1 MSEVDDQ
8 IARARAT
15 MERISAE
22 YRGGDRGGRGQ
33 ASRRAR
39 QRQVRDL
46 GRRMTRIAIAVAA
59 ILTVTTVIGL
69 VVGGIGIMG
78 ALAMI
83 VAIVAAVLFFGARST
98 ERPVSFERLAQS
110 DVQALPAQTERWL
123 AQQRPLLPAPAVQL
137 VDRIGQRLETLSP
150 QLARVENDTP
160 EAQEVRKLI
169 GEQLPAF
176 VADYERVPAG
186 LRGQERHGRTPD
198 MELIDGLKLIEQEIG
213 DMTQRLAA
221 ADLDQL
227 QTRGRFL
234 ELKYKDD
241 TEA

>member
-15 MERISAE
+15 MERISAD
-22 YRGGDRGGRGQ
+22 YRGGSRGDRVR
-33 ASRRAR
+33 ASR
-39 QRQVRDL
+39 QRQTRDL
-46 GRRMTRIAIAVAA
+46 GRRVKRMAVAVVA
-59 ILTVTTVIGL
+59 IVVAAFVTGMVI
-69 VVGGIGIMG
+69 GGIGLFGFI
-78 ALAMI
+78 AMV

-98 ERPVSFERLAQS
+98 ERAVPFERLAES
-110 DVQALPAQTERWL
+110 DIKALPAQTERWL
-123 AQQRPLLPAPAVQL
+123 AQQRSQLPAPAVQL
-137 VDRIGQRLETLSP
+137 AERIGQRLEVLSP

-160 EAQEVRKLI
+160 EAQEVRKLV

-176 VADYERVPAG
+176 VNDYARVPPP
-186 LRGQERHGRTPD
+186 LRGEARNGRSPD

-221 ADLDQL
+221 SDLDQL

-241 TEA
+241 AKS